1 MNKTHILRI
10 ASILT
15 FILST
20 TFCSSGDKKEETP
33 PSPPPQQETTTTPPP
48 TNTTEEID
56 AKKAKEDASTRKDTD
71 VAVVEEPK
79 KFGSGESETEPPA
92 TPSLNYGEL
101 FDELSAKIKEIRYPD
116 GETIEGFEYKRWDI
130 PNQKDFINWLK
141 TSASVIRDV
150 LEKLPESVK
159 LEIIG
164 HADTTGPETREGNK
178 LGNIYYSKKR
188 ADEVKKY
195 IIKVFKS
202 EKVNVKNLDTR
213 IITKGVGS
221 SEPIPGIEGTSPK
234 NRRVTFNIIDLAPPS
249 SGGKSGEADSDLDST
264 K

>member
-1 MNKTHILRI
+1 MNKIRI
-10 ASILT
+10 FRIVFVLT
-15 FILST
+15 LVLST

-33 PSPPPQQETTTTPPP
+33 PPQDTTTPS
-48 TNTTEEID
+48 TTEDFD
-56 AKKAKEDASTRKDTD
+56 AKKAKENDASSRKDTD
-71 VAVVEEPK
+71 VAVVEDDSK
-79 KFGSGESETEPPA
+79 SFGSGESETPSEP
-92 TPSLNYGEL
+92 LGYGEL
-101 FDELSAKIKEIRYPD
+101 FEELSAKIKDIRYPD

-141 TSASVIRDV
+141 TSASILRDV
-150 LEKLPESVK
+150 LEKLPENVK

-202 EKVNVKNLDTR
+202 EKVNVKNLDSR
-213 IITKGVGS
+213 IVTKGVGS

-234 NRRVTFNIIDLAPPS
+234 NRRVTFNIIDTSAPTES
-249 SGGKSGEADSDLDST
+249 EGKSGEADSDLDST